1 MSQQIASLSS
11 QRGASV
17 TSVILIL
24 VVAVVAV
31 KLLLAI
37 VPAQISDYQMTKM
50 LGEQLKEA
58 NSNQETAEQF
68 VARVDR
74 QLAINASYNTKAEE
88 TFTFTNE
95 KLGQLAIRKDYNE
108 TKNFFA
114 NVDIVNRFEGD
125 IDSKSID

>member
-17 TSVILIL
+17 TSVILIS
-24 VVAVVAV
+24 VVVVVAV

-108 TKNFFA
+108 TNNFFA

-125 IDSKSID
+125 INSKSVD

>member
-88 TFTFTNE
+88 TFTFTNK

>member
-1 MSQQIASLSS
+1 MSQQLASLSS

-24 VVAVVAV
+24 IVVVVAV

-37 VPAQISDYQMTKM
+37 VPAQISDYQMTQM
-50 LGEQLKEA
+50 LSEQLKEA
-58 NSNQETAEQF
+58 NNNQETPEQF

-74 QLAINASYNTKAEE
+74 QLAINASYDTKAEE

-95 KLGQLAIRKDYNE
+95 KLGQLAIRKDYNK
-108 TKNFFA
+108 TNKFFA
-114 NVDIVNRFEGD
+114 NVDIINHFEGD
-125 IDSKSID
+125 IDSKSVE

>member
-1 MSQQIASLSS
+1 MSQRIASLSS

-24 VVAVVAV
+24 VVVVVAV

-58 NSNQETAEQF
+58 NTNQETAKQF

-108 TKNFFA
+108 TNNFFA
-114 NVDIVNRFEGD
+114 NVDIVNRFKGD
-125 IDSKSID
+125 IDSKSVE

>member
-1 MSQQIASLSS
+1 MSQRLASLSS

-24 VVAVVAV
+24 IVVVVAV

-37 VPAQISDYQMTKM
+37 VPAQISDYQMTQM

-58 NSNQETAEQF
+58 NSNRETPAQF
-68 VARVDR
+68 IARVDR
-74 QLAINASYNTKAEE
+74 QLAINASYDTKAEE

-95 KLGQLAIRKDYNE
+95 KLGQLAIRKDYDKTN
-108 TKNFFA
+108 NFFA
-114 NVDIVNRFEGD
+114 NVDIINRFKGD
-125 IDSKSID
+125 IDTKSVE